1 VPFDQ
6 TNAEDYRMRSAIEF
20 PGSFKCPV
28 CIYYGADETGTEGF
42 VELAQ
47 RARAAGRDVE
57 AVRVPAITTR

>member
-1 VPFDQ
+1 
-6 TNAEDYRMRSAIEF
+6 MRSAIEF